1 MGRADTSRLLDGRR
15 RAATGYRRRNRER
28 WEQLW
33 RREPERD
40 PAWAEEE
47 PPSHL
52 VALVRAGWVPRDAA
66 LDLGCG
72 PGAATAYLATMFRM
86 TIGLDVAW
94 SGLLLAKQLSE
105 DRGTGPHF
113 VLAESPSLP
122 LRAGAFSFVHD
133 HGCLQHV
140 ARRLW
145 PAHFQEVARLLRPGG
160 ALELSLTRPVGGR
173 ISSRLE
179 RPPSRSKL
187 ESLAGGSLELVS
199 MEDFPFQPK
208 VGPPRIMTDAV
219 FRRR

>member
-1 MGRADTSRLLDGRR
+1 MTRLMDGRR
-15 RAATGYRRRNRER
+15 RAATGHGRRNRER
-28 WEQLW
+28 WEERW

-47 PPSHL
+47 PPAHL
-52 VALVRAGWVPRDAA
+52 VALQQAGWVPRDAA

-72 PGAATAYLATMFRM
+72 PGAATAYLATKYRT
-86 TIGLDVAW
+86 TIGLDFAW

-105 DRGTGPHF
+105 LRGTSSHF
-113 VLAESPSLP
+113 VLAETPFLP
-122 LRAGAFSFVHD
+122 LRAGSFSFVHD

-145 PAHFQEVARLLRPGG
+145 PAHFEEVARLLRPGG
-160 ALELSLTRPVGGR
+160 ALELSLTRPAGGR
-173 ISSRLE
+173 ISSLLE

-187 ESLAGGSLELVS
+187 QSLAGGSLELVS
-199 MEDFPFQPK
+199 MEDFPFLPK